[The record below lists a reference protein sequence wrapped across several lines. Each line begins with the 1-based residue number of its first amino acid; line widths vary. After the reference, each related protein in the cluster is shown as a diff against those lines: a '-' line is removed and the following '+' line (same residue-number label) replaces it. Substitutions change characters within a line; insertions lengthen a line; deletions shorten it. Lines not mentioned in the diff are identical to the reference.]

1 MIAPGLAARA
11 VGRSVT
17 FTTHGSERHGVIV
30 SASYNPMGEAVVVIH
45 LDDNPVCPGA
55 NTILLGRDA
64 ELVVASLDQA
74 EAA

>member
-17 FTTHGSERHGVIV
+17 FTPTHGSEHHGVIV
-30 SASYNPMGEAVVVIH
+30 SASYNPMGEAVLVIH

-74 EAA
+74 A

>member
-17 FTTHGSERHGVIV
+17 FTTHGSEHHGVIV